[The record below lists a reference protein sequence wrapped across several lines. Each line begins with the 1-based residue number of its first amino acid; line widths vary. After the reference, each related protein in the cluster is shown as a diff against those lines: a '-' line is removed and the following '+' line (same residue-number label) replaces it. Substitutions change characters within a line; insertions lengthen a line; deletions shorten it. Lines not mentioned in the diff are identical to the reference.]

1 MSTQTL
7 NDAAA
12 DTRLTP
18 PEQAPEPRRFWSRSR
33 LLIAAAVVLALAAG
47 GTVLAANSARAAA
60 AERERVAALE
70 QAQVGL
76 ADAATDLPAALD
88 AAAAAIATTSLAV
101 TAEEVTDA
109 TTLDALQQAHR
120 ELAALVDSPPAA
132 VAADTADWD
141 TDALNTATEDL
152 VAHTAA
158 VTAATAATTTAAEAV
173 QASHDAWVL
182 DRATGA
188 WAAARS
194 DLAAQLE
201 AARALL
207 ESTNEQ
213 VADAQTRFDLTAAID
228 AAQVVHDGA
237 VDDQDPAALD
247 AAAAAASARVADLQA
262 VSETVSA
269 SHTQWKNNQKTS
281 TAVKPATGTPSN
293 GGGQVQTT
301 PKPKP
306 KGDVGA
312 GGNGNG
318 GGTSNVAPQAPAAE
332 DNRSA
337 AEILGGSNCVGT
349 SSNGDVWDC

>member
-7 NDAAA
+7 NDAAV
-12 DTRLTP
+12 DTRPTP
-18 PEQAPEPRRFWSRSR
+18 PERAPEPRRLWSRSR
-33 LLIAAAVVLALAAG
+33 LMIALAVGLALAAG
-47 GTVLAANSARAAA
+47 GTILAAQSARAAA

-70 QAQVGL
+70 QAQVGF
-76 ADAATDLPAALD
+76 ADAATDLSTALD
-88 AAAAAIATTSLAV
+88 AAAAAIATTALAV

-109 TTLDALQQAHR
+109 ATLDALQHAHG

-132 VAADTADWD
+132 VGADTAGWD
-141 TDALNTATEDL
+141 ADALNTAAAEL

-158 VTAATAATTTAAEAV
+158 VTAASAATTAAVEAV
-173 QASHDAWVL
+173 QASHNAWVL
-182 DRATGA
+182 ERATGA
-188 WAAARS
+188 WTAARAE
-194 DLAAQLE
+194 LATSLE

-228 AAQVVHDGA
+228 AAQAVHDGA
-237 VDDQDPAALD
+237 VDDQDPAALA
-247 AAAAAASARVADLQA
+247 AAAAAASAQVVDLQA

-269 SHTQWKNNQKTS
+269 SHTKWKDDQKTS
-281 TAVKPATGTPSN
+281 TAVKPAAGTPSN
-293 GGGQVQTT
+293 GAKVETA

-312 GGNGNG
+312 GSNGNG
-318 GGTSNVAPQAPAAE
+318 GDANAVVPKAPSE

-337 AEILGGSNCVGT
+337 SEILGGSNSFCGD
-349 SSNGDVWDC
+349 SNGNTWVC